1 MLSLAEAHAVEKAR
15 RFCPQRQRPGDYD
28 RLKLLADAIVAD
40 LELCGIRCCRQ
51 LPALRHRTQVSWV
64 SSGDVAEKLTVGMA
78 AGPITRSATGSALA
92 LALGPT
98 MACTPLTSTRRR
110 AAATAFSGSDVASL
124 IATVTG
130 EPNTPPP

>member
-51 LPALRHRTQVSWV
+51 LPALRHRTQVSWA
-64 SSGDVAEKLTVGMA
+64 GIAAERRGERK
-78 AGPITRSATGSALA
+78 RALA
-92 LALGPT
+92 CAGCGVRAGLGP
-98 MACTPLTSTRRR
+98 
-110 AAATAFSGSDVASL
+110 
-124 IATVTG
+124 
-130 EPNTPPP
+130 